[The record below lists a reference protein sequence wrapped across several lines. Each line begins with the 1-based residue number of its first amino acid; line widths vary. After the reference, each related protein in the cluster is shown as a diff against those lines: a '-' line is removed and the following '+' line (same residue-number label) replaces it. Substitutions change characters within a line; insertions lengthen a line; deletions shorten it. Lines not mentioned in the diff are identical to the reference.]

1 MNYIYCCVH
10 LYKSHYG
17 DFSSFTKGSNIF
29 TVRGNGDFSI
39 DINSMNFIVPQH
51 ELPSDIKHKNKF
63 DGDMQIQLPLL
74 IVKGKFQSSILCA
87 KNPTKCQL
95 YCRKKKRQD

>member
-17 DFSSFTKGSNIF
+17 DFSSFTRGSDIF
-29 TVRGNGDFSI
+29 TERGNGDFSI

-51 ELPSDIKHKNKF
+51 ELPSDIKHKKSLMGTCKF
-63 DGDMQIQLPLL
+63 
-74 IVKGKFQSSILCA
+74 
-87 KNPTKCQL
+87 N
-95 YCRKKKRQD
+95 CRYL